1 MSKSRG
7 SVVVPGVLLAL
18 LLALFGV
25 SCGSTAEDEQGS
37 ADSAG
42 SAEANTET
50 ESETAT
56 GSDAATESD
65 SSASERDSDS
75 DAEPGDDSGD
85 SDELFPDVIGVEA
98 TQTDDGSWT
107 FSVTLS
113 SPYDTPERYADAW
126 RVAGLDGEVFG
137 VRELTHDHQSEQPF
151 TRSQEGIVIP
161 DEVQAVVVEGRDQLS
176 GWGGDTIN
184 FELQR

>member
-1 MSKSRG
+1 MSKSRAAV
-7 SVVVPGVLLAL
+7 SVTGVLMAL

-25 SCGSTAEDEQGS
+25 SCGSTAEGDQSGAETAGS
-37 ADSAG
+37 AD
-42 SAEANTET
+42 ANT
-50 ESETAT
+50 
-56 GSDAATESD
+56 ATESD
-65 SSASERDSDS
+65 SSKSDTSAPEPGSDS
-75 DAEPGDDSGD
+75 DAEPTADSGD
-85 SDELFPDVIGVEA
+85 SDELFPDVVGVEA
-98 TQTDDGSWT
+98 VQVDDGSWT

-151 TRSQEGIVIP
+151 TRSQDGIVIP